1 MKHLHILHYVV
12 LLCILS
18 GGIGVFYWV
27 RPNVTQQL
35 LVGIATSVA
44 YMIWGMIHHALKK
57 DLHPKI
63 VIEYILIGAIAI
75 VLLVTILGF

>member
-1 MKHLHILHYVV
+1 MKHINILHYAV
-12 LLCILS
+12 LLCILV
-18 GGIGVFYWV
+18 GGVAAFYWV
-27 RPNVTQQL
+27 RPNVTLQL

-44 YMIWGMIHHALKK
+44 YMFWGIIHHTLKK

-63 VIEYILIGAIAI
+63 VIEYMLIGAIAI